1 MVVGNFVIMESFF
14 SKDDRV
20 TKWPTVIHTSI
31 QENNNSVPIVGDRYS
46 RRRTRNAFASL
57 SISIEAFDFPSYW
70 YNLSSNNDISLCKLL
85 LLEEYIF
92 YLL

>member
-31 QENNNSVPIVGDRYS
+31 QENNNSLPIVGDRYS
-46 RRRTRNAFASL
+46 RRRNRNAFAL
-57 SISIEAFDFPSYW
+57 LIISIEAFDPPSFL
-70 YNLSSNNDISLCKLL
+70 YNLSRNNDRSVCKLL
-85 LLEEYIF
+85 LLEE
-92 YLL
+92 